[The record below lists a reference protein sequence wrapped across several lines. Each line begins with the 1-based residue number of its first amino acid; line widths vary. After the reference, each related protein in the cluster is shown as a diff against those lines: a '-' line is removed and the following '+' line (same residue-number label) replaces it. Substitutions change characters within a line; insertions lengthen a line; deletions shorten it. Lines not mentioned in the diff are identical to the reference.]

1 MPEDVCFN
9 LEVAK
14 KLPHKPLFKKKKIVA
29 GQPLHPE
36 EKQRVFQLA
45 SNPDNF
51 YPVVVSLQVSPS
63 PLPPLPSSLAGTCPH
78 YRPTSSR
85 WIQRETVLVISSS
98 TLQYKEVRP
107 SVLSKAA
114 YLPLPLPHRPTIPS
128 STAGSSQPLQGRH

>member
-63 PLPPLPSSLAGTCPH
+63 LPLPSPPAGTCPY

-98 TLQYKEVRP
+98 TLQYKEVRL

-114 YLPLPLPHRPTIPS
+114 HLSLPLPHRPAIPS